1 MKAPVLDS
9 SITVAWILGGEPSA
23 HADAILQEVT
33 EIGGVAPALWWVEV
47 RNALVIAERKE
58 RLTQEDTLV
67 AVQAIDAL
75 GIHLDQ
81 APDSASLFRLA
92 RAHGL
97 TAYDAMYL
105 ELSIRQQ
112 RPLATLDRRLSAAA
126 QAEGIT
132 LATD

>member
-9 SITVAWILGGEPSA
+9 SVTVAWVLGDESSA
-23 HADAILQEVT
+23 RADATLQEVT
-33 EIGGVAPALWWVEV
+33 EVGGVAPALWWVEV
-47 RNALVIAERKE
+47 RNALVIAERKG
-58 RLTQEDTLV
+58 RLTQEDTAA

-75 GIHLDQ
+75 SVHLDQ
-81 APDSASLFRLA
+81 APDSDSLLRLA
-92 RAHGL
+92 RTHGL

-112 RPLATLDRRLSAAA
+112 RPLATLDRRLTVAA

-132 LATD
+132 LTV